1 MTVRDAWRQGVEAL
15 RKAEVPTESP
25 DLDARVLLK
34 HLLGTDLTG
43 LLSRY
48 PEPFSDEL
56 QAPWL
61 ALLGRRAGGEPV
73 AWLVGKQEFM
83 GLDFVVGPGVLVPRA
98 DTETLVEAA
107 LELLGPVVSAA
118 ELAPVRVV
126 DVCTGSGC
134 VALSLAALTPSRLRL
149 QVTATDLSGQALGYA
164 FRNAQRLLPTGP
176 HVEFVATDLL
186 EGLAG
191 PFDLIVSNP
200 PYLTP
205 DETGDRVGAGGW
217 KEPAL
222 ALDGGGKDGLALI
235 RRLTQQAAGLLGPG
249 GWLLVEAADA
259 QMEAMEGIFRENGLG
274 PLREWKDLA
283 GQRRVLGGQATARR
297 DPLGSP
303 TH

>member
-1 MTVRDAWRQGVEAL
+1 LTLREAWLQGVGRL
-15 RKAEVPTESP
+15 RQAAVPTESP
-25 DLDARVLLK
+25 ELDARVLLK

-48 PEPFSDEL
+48 AEPFPTEL
-56 QAPWL
+56 TDDWS
-61 ALLGRRAGGEPV
+61 ALLGRRSQGEPV
-73 AWLVGKQEFM
+73 AWLVGMQEFM

-107 LELLGPVVSAA
+107 LELLGPLGTPA
-118 ELAPVRVV
+118 LARQMRVV

-149 QVTATDLSGQALGYA
+149 QVTATELSGQALGYA

-176 HVEFVATDLL
+176 HVEFVAADLL
-186 EGLAG
+186 AGLEG

-205 DETGDRVGAGGW
+205 QETQERVGPGGW

-222 ALDGGGKDGLALI
+222 ALDGGGEDGLALI
-235 RRLTQQAAGLLGPG
+235 RRLCAQAATLLGPG
-249 GWLLVEAADA
+249 GWLLIEAADT
-259 QMEAMEGIFRENGLG
+259 QMDALATIYRENGLG
-274 PLREWKDLA
+274 TLREWKDLA
-283 GQRRVLGGQATARR
+283 GQRRVLGGQRIE
-297 DPLGSP
+297 
-303 TH
+303 